1 MCFKSINFLPFE
13 GERTPLI
20 CPFQTGLT
28 DMWYAEMGKPHKITD
43 PRLVKAALSSLE
55 VSWMGQGNAEA
66 YLVQISRHS
75 ELGSGVF

>member
-1 MCFKSINFLPFE
+1 
-13 GERTPLI
+13 
-20 CPFQTGLT
+20 
-28 DMWYAEMGKPHKITD
+28 MWYAEMGKPHKITD